1 MNGPEERYLDILE
14 KIMELPQ
21 FQGLLGGKPE
31 KALYFVGKHNKHYI
45 YLDPHYV
52 QGAEPNLAEKSD
64 SYFCG
69 SFRKCKNTS
78 IDSSIG
84 ISFYLK
90 GVEELN
96 NLHRALTKI
105 KDENSEDYFI
115 FMADKTPNYAKV
127 PKTIIS
133 KEF

>member
-1 MNGPEERYLDILE
+1 
-14 KIMELPQ
+14 MELSS

-31 KALYFVGKHNKHYI
+31 KALYFVGKHKNQYI

-52 QGAEPNLAEKSD
+52 QGAEVNIKEKSE

-84 ISFYLK
+84 VSFYLK
-90 GVEELN
+90 NIKDLN
-96 NLHRALTKI
+96 CLYKDLNKI
-105 KDENSEDYFI
+105 KDENSEDFFI
-115 FMADKTPNYAKV
+115 FMAEKTPNYAKQ
-127 PKTIIS
+127 PKNTLNYEF
-133 KEF
+133 KEEIF